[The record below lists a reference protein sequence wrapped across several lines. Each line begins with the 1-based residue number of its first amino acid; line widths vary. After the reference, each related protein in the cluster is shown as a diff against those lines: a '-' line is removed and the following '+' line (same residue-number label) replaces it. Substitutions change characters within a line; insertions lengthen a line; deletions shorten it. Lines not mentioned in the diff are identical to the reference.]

1 MMICPSTIAYKSIQ
15 SVLLI
20 LVWSLF
26 QVEGI
31 ADPKII
37 VSEIYYN
44 PNGPDEA
51 REFIEIKNV
60 GDLTADISGW
70 QFTNGVNYTFPNQTF
85 LGPNEF
91 YVIVANAQ
99 FFATQYPQVAIG
111 GQYIDDDGAGVG
123 RAGLSNRGERITL
136 KDGPDDT
143 GNTIYSFR
151 YYDGDDGD
159 IPDPPELPEDDD
171 LERASWP
178 SATDGED
185 YSLVHINP
193 DGSSDEDDYESWR
206 PSISMH
212 GSPGSDEP
220 LPDPFLPIYIN
231 EVRTRDGVLDNDAI
245 EIYNPNDNDIDIGGW
260 YVSDNIDRPTKNPP
274 IADNSIVPAG
284 GYLVLENGIN
294 GFVLSLSSKGERVF
308 IYSAQEGVLTGW
320 VHGFHFPGSEDGKN
334 FARFLDH
341 IGNEFFIPDDP
352 SLGVDNGDPS
362 ASGLKIIEV
371 MYTPGYGSSVE
382 YVKIIN
388 NGPQEAILYDPLFTG
403 DNLSLNGFG
412 LTVPGDQPTMAVG
425 EVAYITNVDE
435 SVFRK
440 AYDVDASTRIF
451 GDPEG
456 GSLNGGGEL
465 LELRIPI
472 TIEELQRDAP
482 GHPRYYAILDSVEYD
497 DEFPWPVAADG
508 LGYSLIRI
516 DPSGPGYRAAD
527 WQASPYRGGT
537 AFGGGAV
544 VINEILS
551 HTDLPQTD
559 VIELYNPGSE
569 DIEIGGWYLT
579 DDPILQPKKYMI
591 PTGTVI
597 SAGEY
602 WAVNEDNNANPGAPP
617 NYFGTSFSISSRGD
631 EVFLF
636 SANSEGDLTGFSHGA
651 KFGATQNGVSIIRYI
666 NSVGVEKFVPQSG
679 SPSIEI
685 NRFEAF
691 PDGYPNN
698 PPLIER
704 AVISEISYEP
714 SEDGV
719 EYIEISNISGAT
731 LPLYDTTPVGSGGDP
746 SNNWSLDGVT
756 FTFPGN
762 KPVLQPSERVI
773 IIPKGISVND
783 FRNHYNVPNGV
794 TIHGAENGF
803 TGALNNGGEKIALL
817 RPDKPDFVAGVGII
831 VPMIQVDSIDYD
843 DADPWPLGA
852 GRSIERVVES
862 DFGDDPANWR
872 ASADSLGTPGKE
884 NNIVFSG
891 YDLWSVQEFNEEEL
905 QGEMTGPEDDFDGDG
920 IINLQEY
927 AFGLS
932 PKTVSPQESLPRV
945 TIIENNVSQ
954 STAILFQK
962 REGADDV
969 NIIVQRSN
977 DMLSWTT
984 IDEGASLDN
993 EDGIMNMIYYD
1004 PLNSDNGKVF
1014 FRLIVELLAP

>member
-1 MMICPSTIAYKSIQ
+1 MMVRPSSIAFKSIQ

-20 LVWSLF
+20 FVWSLF
-26 QVEGI
+26 QVEGM
-31 ADPKII
+31 ADSKII

-60 GDLTADISGW
+60 GDLAADISGW

-85 LGPNEF
+85 LDPGEF
-91 YVIVANAQ
+91 YVIVANAE
-99 FFATQYPQVAIG
+99 FFATQYPQVVIG
-111 GQYIDDDGAGVG
+111 GQYIDDDGAGAG

-151 YYDGDDGD
+151 YYDGDGGD

-178 SATDGED
+178 SATDGGD
-185 YSLVHINP
+185 YSLVHIKP
-193 DGSSDEDDYESWR
+193 DGSLDEDDFESWR

-212 GSPGSDEP
+212 GSPGADEP
-220 LPDPFLPIYIN
+220 LPDPLLPIYIN
-231 EVRTRDGVLDNDAI
+231 EVRTRDGDLDNDAI
-245 EIYNPNDNDIDIGGW
+245 EIYNPNATDIDVSGW

-294 GFVLSLSSKGERVF
+294 GFVISVSSKGERVF
-308 IYSAQEGVLTGW
+308 IYSAEDSVLTGW
-320 VHGFHFPGSEDGKN
+320 VHGSHFPATEDGKN
-334 FARFLDH
+334 FARFLDFS
-341 IGNEFFIPDDP
+341 GNEFFIPDEP
-352 SLGVDNGDPS
+352 SLGVENGDPS
-362 ASGLKIIEV
+362 ASGLKIIEI

-388 NGPQEAILYDPLFTG
+388 NGPQEAILYDPLFDG

-412 LTVPGDQPTMAVG
+412 VTVPGDQPTMAVG
-425 EVAYITNVDE
+425 EVAFITNVEE
-435 SVFRK
+435 SLFRK
-440 AYDVDASTRIF
+440 AYDVDASVRIF
-451 GDPEG
+451 GDTEG

-472 TIEELQRDAP
+472 TIEGLQRDAP

-508 LGYSLIRI
+508 LGYSLIRNN
-516 DPSGPGYRAAD
+516 SLGPGYRAAD
-527 WQASPYRGGT
+527 WNASSHRGGT

-544 VINEILS
+544 LINEILS

-559 VIELYNPGSE
+559 VIELYNPSSE

-579 DDPILQPKKYMI
+579 DDPLLQPKKYII
-591 PTGTVI
+591 PNGTVI
-597 SAGEY
+597 SSGGY
-602 WAVNEDNNANPGAPP
+602 WAVNEDNNADPGAPP

-631 EVFLF
+631 EVFVF

-666 NSVGVEKFVPQSG
+666 NGVGIEKFVPQSG
-679 SPSIEI
+679 SPSFEI

-691 PDGYPNN
+691 PDGYSNN

-714 SEDGV
+714 SEGGI
-719 EYIEISNISGAT
+719 EYIEISNISGTA
-731 LPLYDTTPVGSGGDP
+731 LPLYDTTPVNLGGDP
-746 SNNWSLDGVT
+746 SNNWSLDGIV

-762 KPVLQPSERVI
+762 EPELQPGERVV
-773 IIPKGISVND
+773 IIPKGIPVSD
-783 FRNHYNVPNGV
+783 FRNQYNVPNGV
-794 TIHGAENGF
+794 IVYGADNGF
-803 TGALNNGGEKIALL
+803 SGALNNGGEKIKLL
-817 RPDKPDFVAGVGII
+817 RPDKPDFVPGVGII
-831 VPMIQVDSIDYD
+831 VPMIEVDSVDYD
-843 DADPWPLGA
+843 DIAPWPLGS
-852 GRSIERVVES
+852 GRSIERIVES
-862 DFGDDPANWR
+862 NFGDDATNWQ
-872 ASADSLGTPGKE
+872 ASIDPLGSPGKE
-884 NNIVFSG
+884 NSVISSG
-891 YDLWSVQEFNEEEL
+891 YDDWSQLEFSEEEL
-905 QGEMTGPEDDFDGDG
+905 QGDGTGPEDDFDGDG
-920 IINLQEY
+920 IINLHEY

-932 PKTVSPQESLPRV
+932 PKDVAPQESLPRIDFV
-945 TIIENNVSQ
+945 ENNGFQ
-954 STAILFQK
+954 SSAILFQK
-962 REGADDV
+962 LAGANDV
-969 NIIVQRSN
+969 DITVQRSN
-977 DMLSWTT
+977 DMLSWTV
-984 IDEGASLDN
+984 INEGVAVDN
-993 EDGIMNMIYYD
+993 EDGTMNMIYYD
-1004 PLNSDNGKVF
+1004 SMDSGDGKVF
-1014 FRLIVELLAP
+1014 FRLVVELVVP